1 MRIAAIISL
10 ILLLSY
16 PLLLKIGIIGYWQFN
31 RDYIARTLCDFKD
44 IKDSPCKGKCYLM
57 KKIKGTEVPAKEDF
71 NFPLS
76 FLKITD
82 KESIIPMKLAGF
94 CFMCT
99 EILQSDLPEYIF
111 NYTLTSIISIFQPP
125 E

>member
-1 MRIAAIISL
+1 MRIVAIISL

-44 IKDSPCKGKCYLM
+44 IKDSPCQGKCYLM
-57 KKIKGTEVPAKEDF
+57 KKIKGTEAPSKDDI

-76 FLKITD
+76 ILKITD
-82 KESIIPMKLAGF
+82 KEGLIPVKPVNF
-94 CFMCT
+94 CFLSHT
-99 EILQSDLPEYIF
+99 LFKSDLPEYIF